1 MKELKKLS
9 LKEEVDRQA
18 QKIEEEVR
26 NRDDL
31 DDIKVS
37 EDMET
42 SLFNKIQEYEYDKRI
57 KKVVHRS
64 RKKRRLFLAL
74 AAVLILVC
82 GSVITGTGSK
92 SYWKVLLAAVLILV
106 CGSVIT
112 GTGSKSYWKVLWER
126 VAGDEEANIINV
138 EDMEAEKTDDWDE
151 VQVFNEIRKE
161 TGILPV
167 RFGYMPENLIF
178 TGYELD
184 KEQNRAV
191 LFYDYNGQVIQYSM
205 YMNNADSSYGRTEL
219 DQLISEY
226 QIEVDDINVEIK
238 EYFIDG
244 YEENRYVAE
253 FEYRDAQYQ
262 LIGSIER
269 NEFDKIIKNLYF
281 SE

>member
-92 SYWKVLLAAVLILV
+92 SYWKVLMEQI
-106 CGSVIT
+106 
-112 GTGSKSYWKVLWER
+112 
-126 VAGDEEANIINV
+126 AGDERASHIDV
-138 EDMEAEKTDDWDE
+138 EEMESEETEDWDE
-151 VQVFNEIRKE
+151 VQVFNEIRKGM
-161 TGILPV
+161 GIFSV
-167 RFGYMPENLIF
+167 RFGYMPEKMGF
-178 TGYELD
+178 VGYELD
-184 KEQNRAV
+184 KEQSRAI
-191 LFYDYNGQVIQYSM
+191 LFYTYNGQIIQYSM
-205 YMNNADSSYGRTEL
+205 YMNNTDSSYGRTEL
-219 DQLISEY
+219 DQLIDEY
-226 QIEVDDINVEIK
+226 EIRVENNISVEIK
-238 EYFIDG
+238 EYSISG
-244 YEENRYVAE
+244 YEDNRYVAE
-253 FEYRDAQYQ
+253 FEFRDAQYQ
-262 LIGSIER
+262 LIGSMEKD
-269 NEFDKIIKNLYF
+269 EFDKIIKNLYF
-281 SE
+281 YDENA

>member
-92 SYWKVLLAAVLILV
+92 SYWKVLMEQI
-106 CGSVIT
+106 
-112 GTGSKSYWKVLWER
+112 
-126 VAGDEEANIINV
+126 AGDERASHIDVDE
-138 EDMEAEKTDDWDE
+138 MESEETQDGDE
-151 VQVFNEIRKE
+151 IQIFNEIHKE
-161 TGILPV
+161 LGIYPV
-167 RFGYMPENLIF
+167 RLVYIPQGMVFIENEI
-178 TGYELD
+178 D
-184 KEQNRAV
+184 KKQGRAI
-191 LFYDYNGQVIQYSM
+191 LFYEYEGQIIRYSM
-205 YMNNADSSYGRTEL
+205 YMNGTDSSYGQTEL
-219 DQLISEY
+219 DTLIDEY
-226 QIEVDDINVEIK
+226 KIETEKDIDIDIK
-238 EYFIDG
+238 CYKVANFEQ
-244 YEENRYVAE
+244 NRFVAE

-262 LIGSIER
+262 LIGTMEK
-269 NEFDKIIKNLYF
+269 NEFDKIIKNLFFYD
-281 SE
+281 ENA

>member
-42 SLFNKIQEYEYDKRI
+42 SLFNKIQEYEYDKRV
-57 KKVVHRS
+57 KKAVHRS

-92 SYWKVLLAAVLILV
+92 SYWKVL
-106 CGSVIT
+106 
-112 GTGSKSYWKVLWER
+112 WDR
-126 VAGDEEANIINV
+126 VAGDENANIINV
-138 EDMEAEKTDDWDE
+138 EDMESEVTDDWNE
-151 VQVFNEIRKE
+151 IQVFNDIRKE
-161 TGILPV
+161 TGIFPV
-167 RFGYMPENLIF
+167 RFGYMPKKLLF

-184 KEQNRAV
+184 KEQNLAV
-191 LFYDYNGQVIQYSM
+191 IFYNYNDQIMQYLM
-205 YMNNADSSYGRTEL
+205 YMNNTDSSYGQTEI
-219 DQLISEY
+219 DQLVSEY
-226 QIEVDDINVEIK
+226 QIVVNNNVIDIK
-238 EYFIDG
+238 EYTVVNQ
-244 YEENRYVAE
+244 ENNRYVAE
-253 FEYRDAQYQ
+253 FEYMDAQYQ
-262 LIGSIER
+262 LTGLMEKE
-269 NEFDKIIKNLYF
+269 EFDKIIENLIFYD
-281 SE
+281 ENA